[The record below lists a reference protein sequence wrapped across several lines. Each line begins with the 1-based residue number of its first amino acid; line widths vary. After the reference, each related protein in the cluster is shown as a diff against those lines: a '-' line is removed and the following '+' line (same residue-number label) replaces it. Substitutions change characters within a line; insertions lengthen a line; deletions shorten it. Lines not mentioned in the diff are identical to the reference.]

1 MNKQMTSKAV
11 MVVTILAIVGF
22 GTYAFAGWGMGY
34 DRQGWRHHGPGWH
47 HGGGGEHGYGY
58 MRDNLSDDE
67 IAALEKEREAFFN
80 ATETLRQ
87 DIYAKR
93 LALRSELA
101 KKDPDVKKA
110 QDLQKEISDLEAKI
124 DQERVDHMIKM
135 KKINP
140 NAGRGYGSG
149 RGRGQGGG
157 YCWR

>member
-1 MNKQMTSKAV
+1 MSKYIKSRAV
-11 MVVTILAIVGF
+11 MVVAILAIVGF
-22 GTYAFAGWGMGY
+22 GTYAYAGWGMGY
-34 DRQGWRHHGPGWH
+34 DHHGPRWH
-47 HGGGGEHGYGY
+47 HGDGDEPGYGN
-58 MRDNLSDDE
+58 MMGDLSDDD
-67 IAALEKEREAFFN
+67 IAALEKEREVFFKAIEN
-80 ATETLRQ
+80 LRQ

-110 QDLQKEISDLEAKI
+110 KDLQKEISDIEAKI

-135 KKINP
+135 RKINP

-149 RGRGQGGG
+149 QAHGRGGG

>member
-1 MNKQMTSKAV
+1 
-11 MVVTILAIVGF
+11 
-22 GTYAFAGWGMGY
+22 
-34 DRQGWRHHGPGWH
+34 
-47 HGGGGEHGYGY
+47 
-58 MRDNLSDDE
+58 MRGNLSDDDV
-67 IAALEKEREAFFN
+67 AALEKEREAFFK
-80 ATETLRQ
+80 ATENLRQ

-101 KKDPDVKKA
+101 KKDPDVKNA
-110 QDLQKEISDLEAKI
+110 QDLQKAISDLEAKI

-149 RGRGQGGG
+149 RGHGRGGG